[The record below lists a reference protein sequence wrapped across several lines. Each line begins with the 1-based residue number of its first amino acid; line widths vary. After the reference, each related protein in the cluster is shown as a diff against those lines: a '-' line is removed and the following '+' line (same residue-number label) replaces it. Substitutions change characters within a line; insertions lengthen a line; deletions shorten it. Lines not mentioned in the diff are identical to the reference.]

1 MEENDE
7 QRRELIHKFYQ
18 IYRPIQKSCG
28 LREHS
33 HFDIYGNNLIEIWEY
48 KGERKG
54 RCICK
59 VKEDTEIAC
68 YQRAIEMLENLTA
81 GGIKDNAA
89 GLAGELKEIEEVT
102 ELCGLRFNGYLAKI
116 ETPRPRGTLDE
127 VIVAFTDGKVDVGQ
141 QRDGR
146 PLKEFMTA
154 GSKVIVSGIVQ
165 TLKDFESGKVLVFIL
180 ADFVGLVKNPM
191 MQDDVALRGVIAH
204 EPIYRTTPRG
214 KRITDISVMV
224 KNELTGNKCFVPC
237 ICWQEQADEVAGW
250 QQGDTVELLGRYQ
263 SRQYEKVIDTDSG
276 SRERRTA
283 YEISVQL
290 INRKERAANV

>member
-1 MEENDE
+1 MRKEQDNKPDFLRDINTAIMEE
-7 QRRELIHKFYQ
+7 
-18 IYRPIQKSCG
+18 
-28 LREHS
+28 
-33 HFDIYGNNLIEIWEY
+33 
-48 KGERKG
+48 
-54 RCICK
+54 
-59 VKEDTEIAC
+59 
-68 YQRAIEMLENLTA
+68 LTA

-89 GLAGELKEIEEVT
+89 GLAGELKEVEEVT

-127 VIVAFTDGKVDVGQ
+127 VIVAFTDAVIS
-141 QRDGR
+141 
-146 PLKEFMTA
+146 KEEGDIAGFEIA
-154 GSKVIVSGIVQ
+154 IGSKVLVSGKVQ

-180 ADFVGLVKNPM
+180 ADFLAMVRNPM
-191 MQDDVALRGVIAH
+191 MQGDVALRGVIAH
-204 EPIYRTTPRG
+204 EPVYRTTPRG
-214 KRITDISVMV
+214 KRITDISVIV
-224 KNELTGNKCFVPC
+224 KNELTGNKCLVPC

-290 INRKERAANV
+290 INRKELAENES

>member
-1 MEENDE
+1 MGKGQANKPDFVRDINTAIMEE
-7 QRRELIHKFYQ
+7 
-18 IYRPIQKSCG
+18 
-28 LREHS
+28 
-33 HFDIYGNNLIEIWEY
+33 
-48 KGERKG
+48 
-54 RCICK
+54 
-59 VKEDTEIAC
+59 
-68 YQRAIEMLENLTA
+68 LTA

-127 VIVAFTDGKVDVGQ
+127 VIVAFTREAAGAKGDITIEAI
-141 QRDGR
+141 REN
-146 PLKEFMTA
+146 LI
-154 GSKVIVSGIVQ
+154 GSKVIAAGVVQ

-180 ADFVGLVKNPM
+180 ADFIRTAKSPM
-191 MQDDVALRGVIAH
+191 MQDDVALRGIIAH

-214 KRITDISVMV
+214 KRITDISVIV
-224 KNELTGNKCFVPC
+224 KNELTGNKCFIPC

-290 INRKERAANV
+290 INRKELAANVCILR

>member
-1 MEENDE
+1 MRKEQDNKPDFVRDINTAIMEE
-7 QRRELIHKFYQ
+7 
-18 IYRPIQKSCG
+18 
-28 LREHS
+28 
-33 HFDIYGNNLIEIWEY
+33 
-48 KGERKG
+48 
-54 RCICK
+54 
-59 VKEDTEIAC
+59 
-68 YQRAIEMLENLTA
+68 LTA

-127 VIVAFTDGKVDVGQ
+127 VIVAFTEAVLDRGQTGDGL
-141 QRDGR
+141 RIENY
-146 PLKEFMTA
+146 LKK
-154 GSKVIVSGIVQ
+154 GSKVLASGKVQ

-180 ADFVGLVKNPM
+180 ADFVGLVKCPM
-191 MQDDVALRGVIAH
+191 MQDDVAIRGIIAH

-214 KRITDISVMV
+214 KRITDISVIV
-224 KNELTGNKCFVPC
+224 KNELTGNKCFIPC

-283 YEISVQL
+283 YEVSVQL
-290 INRKERAANV
+290 INRKRRAVHE

>member
-1 MEENDE
+1 MEEKTIQRIKKLQALAERGVGGEKETAAKMLQRLLEKNGISTLEELEKDE
-7 QRRELIHKFYQ
+7 A
-18 IYRPIQKSCG
+18 
-28 LREHS
+28 
-33 HFDIYGNNLIEIWEY
+33 EY
-48 KGERKG
+48 FLFSYK
-54 RCICK
+54 
-59 VKEDTEIAC
+59 A
-68 YQRAIEMLENLTA
+68 
-81 GGIKDNAA
+81 
-89 GLAGELKEIEEVT
+89 
-102 ELCGLRFNGYLAKI
+102 
-116 ETPRPRGTLDE
+116 
-127 VIVAFTDGKVDVGQ
+127 
-141 QRDGR
+141 
-146 PLKEFMTA
+146 
-154 GSKVIVSGIVQ
+154 Q

-180 ADFVGLVKNPM
+180 ADFLAMVKNPM

-237 ICWQEQADEVAGW
+237 ICWQEQADKVAGW

-290 INRKERAANV
+290 INRKERAENES

>member
-1 MEENDE
+1 MKREQDKKPDFLRDINTAIMED
-7 QRRELIHKFYQ
+7 
-18 IYRPIQKSCG
+18 
-28 LREHS
+28 
-33 HFDIYGNNLIEIWEY
+33 
-48 KGERKG
+48 
-54 RCICK
+54 
-59 VKEDTEIAC
+59 
-68 YQRAIEMLENLTA
+68 LTA

-146 PLKEFMTA
+146 PLKEFITE

-290 INRKERAANV
+290 INRKELAGNES

>member
-1 MEENDE
+1 MKKEQDNKPDFLRDINTGIMED
-7 QRRELIHKFYQ
+7 
-18 IYRPIQKSCG
+18 
-28 LREHS
+28 
-33 HFDIYGNNLIEIWEY
+33 
-48 KGERKG
+48 
-54 RCICK
+54 
-59 VKEDTEIAC
+59 
-68 YQRAIEMLENLTA
+68 LTA

-89 GLAGELKEIEEVT
+89 GLAGELKEVKEVT
-102 ELCGLRFNGYLAKI
+102 ELCGLRFSGYLAKV

-127 VIVAFTDGKVDVGQ
+127 VIVAFTGTAAGAKGKL
-141 QRDGR
+141 RIEEIKKR
-146 PLKEFMTA
+146 II
-154 GSKVIVSGIVQ
+154 GSKVIASGIVQ

-180 ADFVGLVKNPM
+180 ADFIRTVENPM

-204 EPIYRTTPRG
+204 EPVYRTTPRG

-224 KNELTGNKCFVPC
+224 KNELTGNKCFIPC

-276 SRERRTA
+276 SRERCTA

-290 INRKERAANV
+290 INRKELAAHE

>member
-1 MEENDE
+1 MKKEQDNKPDFLRDLNTAIMEE
-7 QRRELIHKFYQ
+7 
-18 IYRPIQKSCG
+18 
-28 LREHS
+28 
-33 HFDIYGNNLIEIWEY
+33 
-48 KGERKG
+48 
-54 RCICK
+54 
-59 VKEDTEIAC
+59 
-68 YQRAIEMLENLTA
+68 LTA

-89 GLAGELKEIEEVT
+89 GLAGELKEVEEVK
-102 ELCGLRFNGYLAKI
+102 ELCGLHFNGYLAKI

-127 VIVAFTDGKVDVGQ
+127 VIVAFTDGKVDIGQ
-141 QRDGR
+141 KRGGR

-154 GSKVIVSGIVQ
+154 GSKVLVSGIVQ

-204 EPIYRTTPRG
+204 EPVYRTTPRG
-214 KRITDISVMV
+214 KRITDISVIV
-224 KNELTGNKCFVPC
+224 KNELTGNKCFIPC

-283 YEISVQL
+283 YEVSVQL
-290 INRKERAANV
+290 IKKITVEMGKAYIKGYEPESEAANV

>member
-1 MEENDE
+1 MKREQDNKPDFLRDINTAIMEE
-7 QRRELIHKFYQ
+7 
-18 IYRPIQKSCG
+18 
-28 LREHS
+28 
-33 HFDIYGNNLIEIWEY
+33 
-48 KGERKG
+48 
-54 RCICK
+54 
-59 VKEDTEIAC
+59 
-68 YQRAIEMLENLTA
+68 LTA

-89 GLAGELKEIEEVT
+89 GLAGELKEVEEVT
-102 ELCGLRFNGYLAKI
+102 ELCGLRFIGYLAKV

-127 VIVAFTDGKVDVGQ
+127 VIVAFTEAVLDRGKTGDGLRIENYLKV
-141 QRDGR
+141 
-146 PLKEFMTA
+146 
-154 GSKVIVSGIVQ
+154 GSKVLVSGKVQ

-214 KRITDISVMV
+214 KRITDISVIV
-224 KNELTGNKCFVPC
+224 KNELTGNKCFIPC

-263 SRQYEKVIDTDSG
+263 SRQYEKIIDTDSG

-283 YEISVQL
+283 YEVSVQL

>member
-1 MEENDE
+1 MKRERDKKPDFLRDINTAIMEE
-7 QRRELIHKFYQ
+7 
-18 IYRPIQKSCG
+18 
-28 LREHS
+28 
-33 HFDIYGNNLIEIWEY
+33 
-48 KGERKG
+48 
-54 RCICK
+54 
-59 VKEDTEIAC
+59 
-68 YQRAIEMLENLTA
+68 LTA
-81 GGIKDNAA
+81 GGIKDNAV
-89 GLAGELKEIEEVT
+89 GLAGELKEVEEVT
-102 ELCGLRFNGYLAKI
+102 ELCGLRFNGYLAKV

-146 PLKEFMTA
+146 PLKEFLTE
-154 GSKVIVSGIVQ
+154 GSKVLVSGKVQ

-180 ADFVGLVKNPM
+180 ADVLAMVKNPM

-224 KNELTGNKCFVPC
+224 KNELTGNKCFIPC

-290 INRKERAANV
+290 INRKERAENES

>member
-1 MEENDE
+1 MKKEQDKKPDFLWDINTAIMEE
-7 QRRELIHKFYQ
+7 
-18 IYRPIQKSCG
+18 
-28 LREHS
+28 
-33 HFDIYGNNLIEIWEY
+33 
-48 KGERKG
+48 
-54 RCICK
+54 
-59 VKEDTEIAC
+59 
-68 YQRAIEMLENLTA
+68 LTA

-89 GLAGELKEIEEVT
+89 GLAGELKEVEEVT
-102 ELCGLRFNGYLAKI
+102 ELCGLHFNGYLAKI

-127 VIVAFTDGKVDVGQ
+127 VIVAFTEAVLDRGKTGDGLRIENYLKV
-141 QRDGR
+141 
-146 PLKEFMTA
+146 
-154 GSKVIVSGIVQ
+154 GSKVLVSGKVQ

-180 ADFVGLVKNPM
+180 ADFVGLVKSPM

-204 EPIYRTTPRG
+204 EPVYRTTPRG

-224 KNELTGNKCFVPC
+224 KNELTGNKCFIPC
-237 ICWQEQADEVAGW
+237 ICWQKQADEVAGW

-290 INRKERAANV
+290 INKITIEEGKAYIRQPESEAAHE

>member
-1 MEENDE
+1 MRKEQDNKPDFLRDINTAIMEE
-7 QRRELIHKFYQ
+7 
-18 IYRPIQKSCG
+18 
-28 LREHS
+28 
-33 HFDIYGNNLIEIWEY
+33 
-48 KGERKG
+48 
-54 RCICK
+54 
-59 VKEDTEIAC
+59 
-68 YQRAIEMLENLTA
+68 LTA

-89 GLAGELKEIEEVT
+89 GLAGELKEAEEIT

-127 VIVAFTDGKVDVGQ
+127 VIVAFTEAVLDRGQ
-141 QRDGR
+141 TGDRLR
-146 PLKEFMTA
+146 IENYLKK
-154 GSKVIVSGIVQ
+154 GSKVLVSGKVQ

-191 MQDDVALRGVIAH
+191 MQDDVALRGIIAH

-214 KRITDISVMV
+214 KRITDISVIV
-224 KNELTGNKCFVPC
+224 KNELTGNKCFIPC

-263 SRQYEKVIDTDSG
+263 SRQYEKVIDADSG

-283 YEISVQL
+283 YEVSVQL

>member
-1 MEENDE
+1 MRKEQDNKPDFLRDINTAIMEE
-7 QRRELIHKFYQ
+7 
-18 IYRPIQKSCG
+18 
-28 LREHS
+28 
-33 HFDIYGNNLIEIWEY
+33 
-48 KGERKG
+48 
-54 RCICK
+54 
-59 VKEDTEIAC
+59 
-68 YQRAIEMLENLTA
+68 LTA

-127 VIVAFTDGKVDVGQ
+127 VIVAFTEAVLDRGQTGDGL
-141 QRDGR
+141 RIENY
-146 PLKEFMTA
+146 LKK
-154 GSKVIVSGIVQ
+154 GSKVLASGKVQ

-180 ADFVGLVKNPM
+180 ADFAGLVKCPM
-191 MQDDVALRGVIAH
+191 MQDDVAIRGIIAH

-214 KRITDISVMV
+214 KRITDISVIV
-224 KNELTGNKCFVPC
+224 KNELTGNKCFIPC

-283 YEISVQL
+283 YEVSVQL
-290 INRKERAANV
+290 INRKEQAGNEK